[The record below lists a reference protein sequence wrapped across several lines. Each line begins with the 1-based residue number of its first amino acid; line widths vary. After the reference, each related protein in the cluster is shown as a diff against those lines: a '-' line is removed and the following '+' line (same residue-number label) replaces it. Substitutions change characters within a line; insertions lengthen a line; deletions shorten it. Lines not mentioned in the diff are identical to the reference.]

1 MFIFSC
7 KITLVSESI
16 STDLA
21 KAKPIISMEALAPN
35 LPQIEN
41 DGTLFKKPLPP
52 AHFKRY
58 KAINNLIARSSGRVT
73 VEHEEKENEDDN
85 MEEGE
90 IFQNEEGE
98 EEFEEGEDEIQE
110 EEDVDSDGEIDEELE
125 AVVRELE
132 RKRIEKLKIECA
144 APAAKEEQFSE
155 AANNPTEAP
164 TTQGY
169 WTPQLV
175 SANAATTPLI
185 NVPNDGWDM
194 SSASVFRSITIN
206 EKKFFSFVNLRVKLQ
221 LFYKNSK
228 RRENPAPLQRILDV
242 KDYMTE
248 EMKKSDGRSLI
259 DLAESILKEMG
270 QMKVGETID
279 ANIFNTHFFLV
290 QIKVPNGATYVRDLN
305 RCHDRIPVLDPP
317 IMYEMVENEKVSPHT
332 GPHPRAD
339 KYPPGFSYAMIEY
352 CEDPYWM
359 HPLIVQ
365 SSGIKAPTRPSDHE
379 EQMRELFTVPPFD
392 SDPEQVPGVS
402 VIPIPQEALD
412 LQYARRDAFRREQ
425 AAAAAENDN
434 AGLDGEEHDD

>member
-125 AVVRELE
+125 AVLQRP
-132 RKRIEKLKIECA
+132 RK
-144 APAAKEEQFSE
+144 
-155 AANNPTEAP
+155 NN
-164 TTQGY
+164 
-169 WTPQLV
+169 
-175 SANAATTPLI
+175 
-185 NVPNDGWDM
+185 
-194 SSASVFRSITIN
+194 FR
-206 EKKFFSFVNLRVKLQ
+206 KLQ
-221 LFYKNSK
+221 ITQQKL
-228 RRENPAPLQRILDV
+228 RL
-242 KDYMTE
+242 
-248 EMKKSDGRSLI
+248 
-259 DLAESILKEMG
+259 G

>member
-58 KAINNLIARSSGRVT
+58 KASRQLRKKIRKREPKTIHLPLNINALLFFAKRAKTEQLKLFPMKLGMICVIGNHSVSIPKVIIDEYKSYLDKVKLVKIQNAINNLIARSSGRVT

-125 AVVRELE
+125 AVLQRP
-132 RKRIEKLKIECA
+132 RK
-144 APAAKEEQFSE
+144 
-155 AANNPTEAP
+155 NN
-164 TTQGY
+164 
-169 WTPQLV
+169 
-175 SANAATTPLI
+175 
-185 NVPNDGWDM
+185 
-194 SSASVFRSITIN
+194 FR
-206 EKKFFSFVNLRVKLQ
+206 KLQ
-221 LFYKNSK
+221 ITQQKL
-228 RRENPAPLQRILDV
+228 RL
-242 KDYMTE
+242 
-248 EMKKSDGRSLI
+248 
-259 DLAESILKEMG
+259 G